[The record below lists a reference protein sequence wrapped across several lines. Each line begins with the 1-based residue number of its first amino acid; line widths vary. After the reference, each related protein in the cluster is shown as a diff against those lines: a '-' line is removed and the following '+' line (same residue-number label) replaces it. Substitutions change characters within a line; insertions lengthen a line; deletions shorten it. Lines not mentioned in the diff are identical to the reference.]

1 MDSALRMSAVQAV
14 RALRRGEVSPL
25 ELVDAVADRLAEAEP
40 VVNALVT
47 QCLDRARR
55 QARRLI
61 STAARS
67 RAHDPAWLGGLP
79 VTVKDVVDVAG
90 APTTFGSP
98 LYRRRVAERSDRLVE
113 RIERRGAIVVGKT
126 NLPEFCSGADTVSP
140 VAGRTANPCDPAV
153 SCGASSGGA
162 AASVAAGEVWCA
174 HGTDTAGSIRIPA
187 ACCGTVG
194 LRPTPGL
201 VPGGRGDDPGG
212 FEQHGPLARDAA
224 DAALFF
230 RAMLGGPLP
239 DAPADPFPRRRVAV
253 SLDLGGTVPIDD
265 EIRQA
270 AVRAAKLLQELGW
283 VVEEA
288 VPALDPAPETVHE
301 ACLTLLAHRALVRHG
316 NRVDRAGDAIGP
328 ALRAEVA
335 AGRQIPP
342 DRLNAARRTRE
353 RFRRAAARFFER
365 YDVLLTATFGVPPW
379 PVHDGAGVFPPEP
392 HLSRIAAVWPL
403 TTLAPMAGCPAVTVP
418 AGRTAAGHPIGLQLT
433 GAPMSDLRLLRAART
448 VEATGEAP

>member
-1 MDSALRMSAVQAV
+1 MSAVRVV

-40 VVNALVT
+40 VVNALVVP
-47 QCLDRARR
+47 CLDRARR
-55 QARRLI
+55 HARRLM
-61 STAARS
+61 STAERD
-67 RAHDPAWLGGLP
+67 RAHDPGWLGGLP

-90 APTTFGSP
+90 LPTSFGSP
-98 LYRRRVAERSDRLVE
+98 RYRRRVAERSDPLVE
-113 RIERRGAIVVGKT
+113 RLERRGAIVVGKT

-140 VAGRTANPCDPAV
+140 VAGRTANPHDPAV

-187 ACCGTVG
+187 AFCGTVG

-201 VPGGRGDDPGG
+201 VPGGRGEDPVD
-212 FEQHGPLARDAA
+212 FEVHGPLARHAA

-230 RAMLGGPLP
+230 RAMLGDPLLP
-239 DAPADPFPRRRVAV
+239 VPAGASPLRRVAL
-253 SLDLGGTVPIDD
+253 SLDLGGTVPVDD

-270 AVRAAKLLQELGW
+270 VSRAGALLAEHGCL
-283 VVEEA
+283 VEEA
-288 VPALDPAPETVHE
+288 VPALDTVHE
-301 ACLTLLAHRALVRHG
+301 AALTLLAHRALVQHG
-316 NRVDRAGDAIGP
+316 ERVGRLGEAIGP
-328 ALRAEVA
+328 AVRAEVA

-342 DRLNAARRTRE
+342 DQLAAALQTRD
-353 RFRRAAARFFER
+353 RFRRTAAGFFER
-365 YDVLLTATFGVPPW
+365 YDVLLTPTCGVPPW
-379 PVHDGAGVFPPEP
+379 PVPDGAGALPAEP

-418 AGRTAAGHPIGLQLT
+418 CGRTATGLPIGLQLT
-433 GAPMSDLRLLRAART
+433 GPPMSDLWLLRAACAVET
-448 VEATGEAP
+448 VQEAVP